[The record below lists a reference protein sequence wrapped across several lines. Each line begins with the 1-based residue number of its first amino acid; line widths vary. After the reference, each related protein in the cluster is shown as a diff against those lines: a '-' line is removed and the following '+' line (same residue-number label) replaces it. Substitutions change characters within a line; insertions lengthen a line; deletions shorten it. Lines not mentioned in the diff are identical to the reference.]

1 MHSLL
6 SLSLNLGAFPDKE
19 YIVLEESYAGEHD
32 MVNLVEERFN
42 QLGIDILDVTY
53 ARIGNA
59 VVFESISTDA
69 SITVC
74 RIAKGERDAMEEL
87 RSDYESDLEGEVL
100 DVYRAI

>member
-19 YIVLEESYAGEHD
+19 YIVLEESYAGDHD

-42 QLGIDILDVTY
+42 MIGIDILDLTY
-53 ARIGNA
+53 ARIGNMI
-59 VVFESISTDA
+59 VFESMSSNVSISVA
-69 SITVC
+69 

-87 RSDYESDLEGEVL
+87 CFEYESDLKGEGL
-100 DVYRAI
+100 DVYRAM

>member
-19 YIVLEESYAGEHD
+19 YIVLEESYAGDHD
-32 MVNLVEERFN
+32 MVNLVESHFKM
-42 QLGIDILDVTY
+42 LGIDILDVTY

-59 VVFESISTDA
+59 VVFESLSMEA

-87 RSDYESDLEGEVL
+87 RSDYESDLKGEVL
-100 DVYRAI
+100 DVYRAM